1 MLPVYVAEGV
11 TEPEL
16 GSVENIQ
23 KIVKEKTPNFIV
35 KPILYVVDKIDGF
48 RESIKLEIEIRKTK
62 TESEI
67 KSDTE
72 PGKEN
77 TTTEFF
83 RAFKYLEVFIL
94 ILLLFIFSIQL
105 LYYAFV
111 VFLILMIARFFW
123 FRIY

>member
-72 PGKEN
+72 PSKEN
-77 TTTEFF
+77 TMTEFF
-83 RAFKYLEVFIL
+83 RAFKYLEVFML

-105 LYYAFV
+105 LYYALV
-111 VFLILMIARFFW
+111 VFLILMIVRFFW